1 MGAIS
6 LNLATFEYRTRRV
19 AFLLLLLTGLAAA
32 GITLYSVHRGLD
44 LKNELHAY
52 EKRIE
57 QLEGVRAKAAAN
69 GQVKAGKPLGQ
80 EAMRTI
86 GEQASLVNQLIVSDV
101 FPWDQLLNGLEK
113 ALPDG
118 TILSSL
124 RPSGDRKKITVTGRS
139 RSTESLSRFMG
150 GLDESGVIDRAA
162 LTKLHVE
169 RADGRSEAMVFEIE
183 ARLRP
188 GPGY

>member
-19 AFLLLLLTGLAAA
+19 AFLLLLVTGLAAV
-32 GITLYSVHRGLD
+32 GITLYSVQRGLD
-44 LKNELHAY
+44 LKNEIHAY

-86 GEQASLVNQLIVSDV
+86 GQQASQVNQLIVSDV

-118 TILSSL
+118 TILSAL

-150 GLDESGVIDRAA
+150 ELEESGVIDRAA